1 MLTDVLRSGFVL
13 AHRRIGLIFLD
24 VLWKGIWLVLT
35 ACTVMLALLWITS
48 DLRGLAWEDTGVRS
62 VNTTVAAALLRGFWN
77 SKGGEI
83 LSILF
88 GVLFVSAAIWIFL
101 EAFFRR
107 KIVRDLSDPS
117 PAYTML
123 VFLASGVF
131 RGLALVACVFI
142 FARVWFAGAVA
153 IAIVMAVAIV
163 FFLTLLDSLIRADA
177 VELLGT
183 DLFRVSGLLGILMSF
198 ESMIAASFVVIL
210 IAGFVN
216 VTRPL
221 DALVM
226 LGAAC
231 VAVLFLSFLH
241 SYLLLVRFSAIAI
254 MRRNVVEV

>member
-1 MLTDVLRSGFVL
+1 MLTDVLRGGFTL

-24 VLWKGIWLVLT
+24 ILWKGIWLVLT
-35 ACTVMLALLWITS
+35 VCVVMLALLWITA
-48 DLRGLAWEDTGVRS
+48 DLRGIGWEDTGVRS
-62 VNTTVAAALLRGFWN
+62 VNATVAAALLRGFWN

-83 LSILF
+83 LSILL
-88 GVLFVSAAIWIFL
+88 GSLLVSAATWVFL

-107 KIVRDLSDPS
+107 KMVQDLSDPS
-117 PAYTML
+117 TAYTL
-123 VFLASGVF
+123 PVFLASGVF
-131 RGLALVACVFI
+131 RGLALVASVFI
-142 FARVWFAGAVA
+142 FAQVWFAGAAA

-177 VELLGT
+177 VDLLGT

-198 ESMIAASFVVIL
+198 ESMIAASFVVIV